1 MKKSRFLLLDA
12 GPIIKLFELRIW
24 ETFIKTYDVLIARSI
39 VEQIIYKGE
48 GGILD
53 FIDYQF
59 EEADRQGLLKI
70 VDVEPSKVKTF
81 LNKFSL
87 SEKYAVDT
95 GEDETIAYWY
105 HEMDRPS
112 VCSSDGAVFSIL
124 GYLGGGEY
132 GISLEEA
139 LGKMGHSKSVE
150 WKYTKKFRQK
160 YTHKGQIDATQGQ
173 DLL

>member
-12 GPIIKLFELRIW
+12 GPIIKLFELHIW
-24 ETFIKTYDVLIARSI
+24 EAFIKTYDVLIARSV

-48 GGILD
+48 GDILD

-59 EEADRQGLLKI
+59 EESDRQGLLKI

-81 LNKFSL
+81 LDKFNL
-87 SEKYAVDT
+87 SDKYAVDA

-105 HEMDRPS
+105 YQTGRPS
-112 VCSSDGAVFSIL
+112 ICSSDGAVFSIL
-124 GYLGGGEY
+124 GYLGGGEH

-139 LGKMGHSKSVE
+139 LYKMGHSKSVE

-160 YTHKGQIDATQGQ
+160 FTHKGQIEATQSQ
-173 DLL
+173 DIS

>member
-1 MKKSRFLLLDA
+1 MKKFPFLLLDA
-12 GPIIKLFELRIW
+12 GPVIKLFELRIW
-24 ETFIKTYDVLIARSI
+24 EAFIKTYDILIARSV
-39 VEQIIYKGE
+39 VEQIIHKGE

-81 LNKFSL
+81 LDKFSL
-87 SEKYAVDT
+87 SEKYAVDA
-95 GEDETIAYWY
+95 GEDETLAYWY
-105 HEMDRPS
+105 SQTNRPG

-139 LGKMGHSKSVE
+139 LGEMGHSKSVE

-160 YTHKGQIDATQGQ
+160 YTRKGQIDATQGQ
-173 DLL
+173 RLI